1 VLTVVGV
8 AMLVALGLG
17 TRALVSE
24 AATAVI
30 PTRGELCAQYDL
42 FVAQVDEGGV
52 FGTQAS
58 VQAARKLSVM
68 AARYDQPTDDA
79 SLADG
84 NPPVAQAGDD
94 INTVLR
100 SVAWEQRDLL
110 TATRPVALE
119 CGWDWPVTT
128 TPPPAAPQPP
138 AS

>member
-1 VLTVVGV
+1 MVLTVLGLVL
-8 AMLVALGLG
+8 LVALGLG
-17 TRALVSE
+17 TRALVGD
-24 AATAVI
+24 AATAVV
-30 PTRGELCAQYDL
+30 PTRGELCAQYGQ
-42 FVAQVDEGGV
+42 FIAQVDDGGI

-58 VQAARKLSVM
+58 VQAARRLSVM
-68 AARYDQPTDDA
+68 AARYDPSGDTA
-79 SLADG
+79 LADS

-110 TATRPVALE
+110 TATRPLALE
-119 CGWDWPVTT
+119 CGWNWPITT